1 MNTLLINECN
11 KLRDEKGK
19 LKEYLGVQ
27 KKAYRE
33 VKRQL
38 ATHLHINVNDLKDE
52 DNFPDLIDEEDEDL
66 EEEESHLDNNFQRQQ
81 QQQDLFG
88 FKGMSMV

>member
-11 KLRDEKGK
+11 KLREEKSK

-38 ATHLHINVNDLKDE
+38 ATHLNINFNDLEDD
-52 DNFPDLIDEEDEDL
+52 DNFPDLIDEEEDM
-66 EEEESHLDNNFQRQQ
+66 DNDAENERGTDNFV
-81 QQQDLFG
+81 G
-88 FKGMSMV
+88 

>member
-11 KLRDEKGK
+11 KMREEKSK

-38 ATHLHINVNDLKDE
+38 ATHLNINFNDLEDD
-52 DNFPDLIDEEDEDL
+52 DNFPDLIDVEED
-66 EEEESHLDNNFQRQQ
+66 
-81 QQQDLFG
+81 
-88 FKGMSMV
+88 